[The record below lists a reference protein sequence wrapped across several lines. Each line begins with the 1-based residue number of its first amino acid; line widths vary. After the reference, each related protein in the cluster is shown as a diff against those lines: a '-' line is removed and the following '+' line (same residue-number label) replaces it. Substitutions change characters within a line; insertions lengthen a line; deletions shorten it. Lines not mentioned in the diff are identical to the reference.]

1 MVSDSINSPIEN
13 LVQPV
18 SQAWD
23 VEQEE
28 ENCHED
34 GFPNDIV
41 IDLLDGYCFHRRQ
54 VFAFAVFA
62 ALLAL
67 QQHLDS

>member
-1 MVSDSINSPIEN
+1 M
-13 LVQPV
+13 LVLRV
-18 SQAWD
+18 RYRIA
-23 VEQEE
+23 
-28 ENCHED
+28 D
-34 GFPNDIV
+34 GCPNDIA